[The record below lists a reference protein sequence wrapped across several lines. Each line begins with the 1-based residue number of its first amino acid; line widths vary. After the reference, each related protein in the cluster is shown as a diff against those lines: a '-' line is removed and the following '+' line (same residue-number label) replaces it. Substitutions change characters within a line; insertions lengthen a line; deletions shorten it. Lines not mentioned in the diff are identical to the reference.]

1 MKRLWQRHRTWFLSV
16 LSGLVT
22 AVLLAWWFTPRP
34 TLIVALPEI
43 PDGMEDLGAYHIK
56 DDDICIRA
64 VAKRLS
70 WVPIEL
76 KRDDFT
82 SLPDMPEEEWI
93 KTWQFV
99 NVETG
104 EVVAH
109 PGVSPLAGRRDS
121 ANVPEGVSAVLDAT
135 TVNPLWFD
143 VTGRFLVERRTFVEE
158 NIRQIDWFNPETK
171 ESGVIAVPGSHDP
184 QISLDDIEEGLVD
197 GLPIQTVSP
206 DGTAVVDMTELE
218 DVRVAIRIFDLRAEV
233 WREQQSTLKD
243 STSTWDF
250 YMSPSA
256 DKLAFYQT
264 EPDATDIYEV
274 SSGQWIDRTEG
285 SIARLPGQWHSTTNS
300 DFFRRYL
307 FGEEQ
312 VLDTD
317 GSRKLTDD
325 GESWKIIEDPSV
337 VVWSEDNLE
346 VTDLK
351 VLHASLR
358 RSGAVSGPQL
368 APGQLGFVWAT
379 LGYCPGLLERWFQ
392 PLATAFGISLSV
404 ETPIGINVTW
414 INWQTN
420 ERVKFRTESPEEEL
434 GGTFAIRPNCVCLL
448 VNPKGPNPR
457 VEVWSTPPPQRPVM
471 AIWIVSLAV
480 TIATWFRSRRR
491 VRQSTSLANDAAATA

>member
-1 MKRLWQRHRTWFLSV
+1 M
-16 LSGLVT
+16 
-22 AVLLAWWFTPRP
+22 
-34 TLIVALPEI
+34 
-43 PDGMEDLGAYHIK
+43 
-56 DDDICIRA
+56 
-64 VAKRLS
+64 
-70 WVPIEL
+70 
-76 KRDDFT
+76 
-82 SLPDMPEEEWI
+82 
-93 KTWQFV
+93 
-99 NVETG
+99 
-104 EVVAH
+104 
-109 PGVSPLAGRRDS
+109 
-121 ANVPEGVSAVLDAT
+121 
-135 TVNPLWFD
+135 
-143 VTGRFLVERRTFVEE
+143 
-158 NIRQIDWFNPETK
+158 
-171 ESGVIAVPGSHDP
+171 
-184 QISLDDIEEGLVD
+184 D

-233 WREQQSTLKD
+233 WREQQLTLKD

-256 DKLAFYQT
+256 DKLAFYRT

-317 GSRKLTDD
+317 GSRKQTDD
-325 GESWKIIEDPSV
+325 GESWKIIEDPSI

-351 VLHASLR
+351 VLQASLR

-392 PLATAFGISLSV
+392 PLATAFGISLPV

-491 VRQSTSLANDAAATA
+491 ARQAASLENDAAATA

>member
-1 MKRLWQRHRTWFLSV
+1 MWLLAV

-34 TLIVALPEI
+34 MLTIRLPEI
-43 PDGMEDLGAYHIK
+43 PDGMGDLAAYRIK
-56 DDDICIRA
+56 DDDICVRA

-76 KRDDFT
+76 KKDDFT

-104 EVVAH
+104 EVIAH
-109 PGVSPLAGRRDS
+109 PGLSPLAGKPDS
-121 ANVPEGVSAVLDAT
+121 ANVSGEASAVLAAT
-135 TVNPLWFD
+135 TINPLWFD
-143 VTGRFLVERRTFVEE
+143 VTGRFLIERRTFVED

-171 ESGVIAVPGSHDP
+171 EFGVIAVPELWNSGDGSEINLTP
-184 QISLDDIEEGLVD
+184 ITEESWVD
-197 GLPIQTVSP
+197 GLPTQTVSP
-206 DGTAVVDMTELE
+206 DGSAIIDLKETGQARVVVKLL
-218 DVRVAIRIFDLRAEV
+218 DLRSKEY
-233 WREQQSTLKD
+233 RERQLTLKD
-243 STSTWDF
+243 PSSSWDF
-250 YMSPSA
+250 YISPSA
-256 DKLAFYQT
+256 DNVAFYRT
-264 EPDATDIYEV
+264 DPDHTDIYDIR
-274 SSGQWIDRTEG
+274 SGRWIDHTEG
-285 SIARLPGQWHSTTNS
+285 PFARLPGQWHSTTDS
-300 DFFRRYL
+300 DFIRRYL
-307 FGEEQ
+307 FNEEQ

-317 GSRKLTDD
+317 GSRRLTDND
-325 GESWKIIEDPSV
+325 RSWRIIEDPSV
-337 VVWSEDNLE
+337 VVWSEDDLE
-346 VTDLK
+346 EIDLPIYQAL
-351 VLHASLR
+351 VS

-368 APGQLGFVWAT
+368 APGQPGLVWAT

-392 PLATAFGISLSV
+392 PFATTFGVSLPV
-404 ETPIGINVTW
+404 ETPIGMNIVW

-420 ERVKFRTESPEEEL
+420 ENIEFRTESPDEEL

-480 TIATWFRSRRR
+480 TIATWFRFRRSA
-491 VRQSTSLANDAAATA
+491 RQTTALENAATTA